1 MKLHLHPDS
10 MKISDQPPAYASRG
24 DQPPAFEI
32 PELPQGVTLEE
43 LYVEFIRYLYV
54 TTRNYFVKGT
64 PNGSNIW
71 DRLADK
77 IVIVLCTPN
86 GWDMSQ
92 YSFLRKA
99 AIKSGLVRESD
110 ADARLEFITEG
121 EASVHYAL
129 AHTRGL
135 NWLQPGTVFAVT
147 DAGGST
153 VDSTLYECKSIT
165 PLILEEV
172 CASECV
178 QVCPSPTTLPSI
190 ANCIYYRRAGY
201 SLTGQPK
208 H

>member
-1 MKLHLHPDS
+1 
-10 MKISDQPPAYASRG
+10 MKISDQPPAYASMG
-24 DQPPAFEI
+24 EQPPAFEI
-32 PELPQGVTLEE
+32 PELPEGVTLEE
-43 LYVEFIRYLYV
+43 VYVEFLRYLYM

-71 DRLADK
+71 DRLADR

-92 YSFLRKA
+92 YSFLRTA
-99 AIKSGLVRESD
+99 AIKAGLVRESD

-129 AHTRGL
+129 AHTKGL
-135 NWLQPGTVFAVT
+135 NWLQRGTMFAVI

-153 VDSTLYECKSIT
+153 VDSTLYECKSIN

-178 QVCPSPTTLPSI
+178 QVCSFPTTSPSI
-190 ANCIYYRRAGY
+190 AKCIHYRRVEY
-201 SLTGQPK
+201 SLIGQQK

>member
-1 MKLHLHPDS
+1 

-24 DQPPAFEI
+24 EQPPAFEI
-32 PELPQGVTLEE
+32 PELPGGVTLEE
-43 LYVEFIRYLYV
+43 VYVEFMRYLYR
-54 TTRNYFVKGT
+54 TARNYFVKGT

-92 YSFLRKA
+92 YSFLRTA
-99 AIKSGLVRESD
+99 AIKAGLVRESD
-110 ADARLEFITEG
+110 ADTRLEFITEG

-129 AHTRGL
+129 AHTKGL
-135 NWLQPGTVFAVT
+135 NWLQRGTMFAVT

-178 QVCPSPTTLPSI
+178 QVCSSPATFPSVI
-190 ANCIYYRRAGY
+190 NYIYDRQAVY